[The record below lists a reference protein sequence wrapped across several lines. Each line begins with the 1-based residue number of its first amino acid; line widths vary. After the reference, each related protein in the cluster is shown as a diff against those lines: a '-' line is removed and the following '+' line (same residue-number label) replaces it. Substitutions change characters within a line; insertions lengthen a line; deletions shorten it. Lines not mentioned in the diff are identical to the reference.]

1 MRWLLAVLL
10 STSLYSQDW
19 EIHVPLLSHHLVSQH
34 YWWEDKETFD
44 PTCTGNWCRRLGTY
58 TNFNPGVIIYKYHE
72 DWKVGGGAFRNSL
85 GELGFLMGGGYEY
98 KKAGV
103 EVGIASG
110 YEKQT
115 SMNNVIPMYSIYY
128 RLWIFKFTLNH
139 EIANVGLSVRF

>member
-1 MRWLLAVLL
+1 MVIGSVTINFVIFTGLGNSRTPLISSFGFSTLLVG
-10 STSLYSQDW
+10 
-19 EIHVPLLSHHLVSQH
+19 
-34 YWWEDKETFD
+34 DKETFD

-58 TNFNPGVIIYKYHE
+58 TNFNPGVIVYKYHE

-98 KKAGV
+98 KNAGV